1 MRDNLN
7 AEYMCSMF
15 KYDGKIE
22 WFKAI
27 YTRYLKKG
35 SIDMSNE
42 LVVQIKNLKQQF
54 GNNVVL
60 NDIDFDVMKGEIIGL
75 LGPSGS
81 GKTTLIKNIV
91 GMNNPSQGEVV
102 VLNVKIPSLNV
113 VKRIGY
119 MAQSDALYE
128 DLSAL
133 DNLLFFASLYGMKS
147 KEAKKRAYD
156 ILSLVHLENDVK
168 KLVQHYSG
176 GMKRRL
182 SLAIALIHNPE
193 LLILDEP
200 TIGVDPVLRKE
211 FWNEFERLR
220 GLGATIIITTHA
232 MDEAEHCDRL
242 ALIRDGNIIATG
254 TPGELKTA
262 SGQDTLEGAF
272 LHYGSHRKAV
282 SL

>member
-1 MRDNLN
+1 
-7 AEYMCSMF
+7 
-15 KYDGKIE
+15 
-22 WFKAI
+22 
-27 YTRYLKKG
+27 
-35 SIDMSNE
+35 MSKE

-60 NDIDFDVMKGEIIGL
+60 NDINFDVMKGEIIGL

-81 GKTTLIKNIV
+81 GKTTLVKNIV
-91 GMNNPSQGEVV
+91 GMNNPNQGEVI

-133 DNLLFFASLYGMKS
+133 DNLLFFASLYGMKN

-156 ILSLVHLENDVK
+156 ILSLVHLENDAK

-211 FWNEFERLR
+211 FWDEFERLR
-220 GLGATIIITTHA
+220 GLGATIIVTTHA

-254 TPGELKTA
+254 TPAELKIA